1 MKTNSKRFFS
11 GRTILGTLVLA
22 GILLIAGA
30 CNDDDNENN
39 EIFKA
44 VLNGTSEVP
53 PNTSPAVGTA
63 TLTYNRDTRVFNV
76 IVEYTTITPVSGHIH
91 KGDVG
96 VAGSV
101 LFPFEGP
108 LTSPINYTSPVL
120 TEVQEAELYAGQ
132 YYVNLHTAQ
141 YQAGEIRGQLLK
153 Q

>member
-1 MKTNSKRFFS
+1 MM
-11 GRTILGTLVLA
+11 VLA

-30 CNDDDNENN
+30 CDDDEDENN
-39 EIFKA
+39 EIFTA

-63 TLTYNRDTRVFNV
+63 TLTYNRDTRIFNLV
-76 IVEYTTITPVSGHIH
+76 VEYTTITPVAGHIH
-91 KGDVG
+91 KGEVG
-96 VAGSV
+96 VAGNV
-101 LFPFEGP
+101 LFPFEEP